1 MNATI
6 RKIKWRLLYPVKIMF
21 FAVGKSWNDFYGWM
35 LDYQDRTTTLEQI
48 FDRRGPSHRSKGL
61 WHWEKGEDYL
71 EYMIKHGLKKN
82 HRVFDLGC
90 GYGRCTIP
98 IMRFLGTKGHYVGSE
113 ISKKRLDLAREWV
126 AKEKLENK
134 SHELIF
140 SKDLKLSFLE
150 DDSLD
155 IVWVFSVFNH
165 MPNEVLEDSISAIAK
180 KMKVGGKLF
189 AFYVDLSAGPSTDVK
204 FFPRADEHMEAV
216 ISRYGFTSKI
226 MDDWESE
233 YTSENRNV
241 GGRMMISKKIK
252 KI

>member
-1 MNATI
+1 
-6 RKIKWRLLYPVKIMF
+6 
-21 FAVGKSWNDFYGWM
+21 
-35 LDYQDRTTTLEQI
+35 
-48 FDRRGPSHRSKGL
+48 
-61 WHWEKGEDYL
+61 
-71 EYMIKHGLKKN
+71 
-82 HRVFDLGC
+82 
-90 GYGRCTIP
+90 
-98 IMRFLGTKGHYVGSE
+98 MRFLGTKGHYVGSE